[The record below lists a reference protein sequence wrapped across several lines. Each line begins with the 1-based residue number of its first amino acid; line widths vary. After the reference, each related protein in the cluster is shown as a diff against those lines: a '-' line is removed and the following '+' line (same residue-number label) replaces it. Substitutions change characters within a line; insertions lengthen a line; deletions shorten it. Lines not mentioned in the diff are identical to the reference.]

1 MIYNIVLHGF
11 FVCFLLPVMANK
23 LHHKQVITLS
33 YGHTYALYDNIF
45 ILITLRINKINE
57 SHTYI
62 GPDSRQLYFL

>member
-1 MIYNIVLHGF
+1 
-11 FVCFLLPVMANK
+11 MANK